1 MGPGFFVLGLSGQ
14 PICFAF
20 FRIDFFQFD
29 FSPHKMYNLLTKMYN
44 FPLKLMLFFNKK
56 YGCLR
61 HYFLPQIC
69 LFVCLFVQ
77 SVWSWICCQLSQLL
91 PFVQVCPDFTQ
102 LPDFRFHP
110 IAQIWI
116 SPNCTKPCPEST
128 KSTFQKQDSSQLNAR
143 SSNTRIGFW
152 KWQVF

>member
-1 MGPGFFVLGLSGQ
+1 MRVFSNSDMRPGFFFYGYQGSLFVVLCSAEKKIL
-14 PICFAF
+14 
-20 FRIDFFQFD
+20 FD
-29 FSPHKMYNLLTKMYN
+29 FPPHKMYNFWPK
-44 FPLKLMLFFNKK
+44 LKVWQSLSL
-56 YGCLR
+56 
-61 HYFLPQIC
+61 FLPY
-69 LFVCLFVQ
+69 VCLFVQ
-77 SVWSWICCQLSQLL
+77 SVWSWIRCQLSQLL

-128 KSTFQKQDSSQLNAR
+128 KSTFQQHDSSHLNAR
-143 SSNTRIGFW
+143 SRNTRIEFW